1 MQATLHCSCG
11 QPKIQTASHSVPQL
25 TVFPARQGHQ
35 SRGFY
40 GSHPPL
46 EKGHAGFGYWRKVEF
61 ASAQQLQQLSLLL
74 NEVCPSVTK
83 LFLTGWRAGWARGWG
98 QPG

>member
-1 MQATLHCSCG
+1 MEVIRHWRRDMQGLAIG
-11 QPKIQTASHSVPQL
+11 E
-25 TVFPARQGHQ
+25 RQ
-35 SRGFY
+35 
-40 GSHPPL
+40 
-46 EKGHAGFGYWRKVEF
+46 EF

-74 NEVCPSVTK
+74 NEACPSVTK